1 MKEKRQWREQ
11 RQQKRERELPNNPIW
26 IRARRRNVDCAVL
39 TRRPLT
45 CGVVIDGA
53 IISSLNICNEI
64 LLLLLDLAMG
74 SLSLMQ
80 LLSGLYCKATKATR
94 RGARTHARTLHST
107 PHNRMLYLS
116 HHYRCCCCCCRR
128 HLPPMNG
135 TDNDAFS
142 LRPRFDSRK
151 EGRAKAKRRT
161 RVPQEKG
168 HKCTTAELLR
178 ATGRMQQYLRG
189 RGGGKKTKTC

>member
-1 MKEKRQWREQ
+1 MKEKREWREQ

-94 RGARTHARTLHST
+94 RGARTHAHST
-107 PHNRMLYLS
+107 AR
-116 HHYRCCCCCCRR
+116 RAIVCC
-128 HLPPMNG
+128 
-135 TDNDAFS
+135 TF
-142 LRPRFDSRK
+142 
-151 EGRAKAKRRT
+151 RT
-161 RVPQEKG
+161 
-168 HKCTTAELLR
+168 TTA
-178 ATGRMQQYLRG
+178 AAAVVVVVIYPQ
-189 RGGGKKTKTC
+189 